1 MEEFSSKQ
9 NEVFGKL
16 FGEIKKQKN
25 PIFRSQ
31 ALAMLKLDNANFTR
45 LYTDPMNDIVG
56 DDEDIELCRM
66 RAEHLGV
73 GNF

>member
-1 MEEFSSKQ
+1 MDELSDKQ

-16 FGEIKKQKN
+16 FGEIKRQKN
-25 PIFRSQ
+25 PNFQSQ
-31 ALAMLKLDNANFTR
+31 ALVVLKMNDENFKT
-45 LYTDPMNDIVG
+45 LYTDPMNEIIG